1 MEAALGEPG
10 LCARDDAEADH
21 RISLALDALEA
32 RHDFVLLL
40 ADDAPGAWTRRC
52 VRNSDEM
59 LLLADATA
67 EPRLHPIETACL
79 AGRSTG
85 SEAAEILV
93 LLHPPE
99 TPMPRGT
106 QQWLA
111 RRPLSGHVHLRRG
124 HGARHGAAGTA
135 AQPQRGRTR
144 ARRWRRARLRAPR
157 RLARARRARR
167 RDRPGRAAP
176 ASAR

>member
-1 MEAALGEPG
+1 GMEAALGGPG
-10 LCARDDAEADH
+10 MCARDDAEADH

-40 ADDAPGAWTRRC
+40 ADDNPGAWTRRC

-67 EPRLHPIETACL
+67 EPRLHPTETACL

-93 LLHPPE
+93 FLPPPD
-99 TPMPRGT
+99 TPCPRGT
-106 QQWLA
+106 RAWLGG
-111 RRPLSGHVHLRRG
+111 RPVSGDG
-124 HGARHGAAGTA
+124 PPAGGGAGGK
-135 AQPQRGRTR
+135 
-144 ARRWRRARLRAPR
+144 
-157 RLARARRARR
+157 
-167 RDRPGRAAP
+167 
-176 ASAR
+176 